1 MNTNAFDYLWHQI
14 SANRPQEI
22 EIPPGEPIYNID
34 LSTRI
39 IDGPEWLGVRED
51 HDSELIYF
59 KTKRCYINIKRFI

>member
-1 MNTNAFDYLWHQI
+1 MSVNAFDYLWHQI

-39 IDGPEWLGVRED
+39 IDGPEW
-51 HDSELIYF
+51 
-59 KTKRCYINIKRFI
+59 